1 MCGTEASDERGS
13 NLQFSPWNIAAKLQ
27 FKVWET
33 KIRKN
38 TYKAMVHEMSETT
51 EEILDKM
58 GNNKIPNTVK
68 AEEKIALES
77 KTEK

>member
-1 MCGTEASDERGS
+1 
-13 NLQFSPWNIAAKLQ
+13 
-27 FKVWET
+27 
-33 KIRKN
+33 
-38 TYKAMVHEMSETT
+38 MVHEMSETT